1 MRKDKNITRTGK
13 KIGIHADRQ
22 SVHIRTEEYIQ
33 ACTLCRK
40 PTGCK
45 MSKRQGYLSV
55 YLKGTGI
62 TARSGKQ
69 AYISREHHERI
80 RRIVQTIGN
89 NEISMSDY
97 IYNVLER
104 HFEEYRDEISES
116 VNNHLKTINI

>member
-1 MRKDKNITRTGK
+1 MRQDKNIKKTGRRF
-13 KIGIHADRQ
+13 GSHADRQ

-33 ACTLCRK
+33 TCAFCRK
-40 PTGCK
+40 PTSCK
-45 MSKRQGYLSV
+45 ASKRKGYLSV
-55 YLKGTGI
+55 YLKETGI
-62 TARSGKQ
+62 TARNGKQ

-97 IYNVLER
+97 IYNVLAR
-104 HFEEYRDEISES
+104 HFEEYHDEISES

>member
-1 MRKDKNITRTGK
+1 MRQDKNIKKTGR
-13 KIGIHADRQ
+13 KIGTHADRQ
-22 SVHIRTEEYIQ
+22 PVHNRPEEYMQ
-33 ACTLCRK
+33 AYVFYRK
-40 PTGCK
+40 PASCK
-45 MSKRQGYLSV
+45 VSKCREYLSV

-62 TARSGKQ
+62 TARAGKQ
-69 AYISREHHERI
+69 AYISAEHHEWI

-97 IYNVLER
+97 IHNVLAR

>member
-1 MRKDKNITRTGK
+1 MRQDKNIKKTGR
-13 KIGIHADRQ
+13 KIGTHADRQ
-22 SVHIRTEEYIQ
+22 PVHNRPEEYMQ
-33 ACTLCRK
+33 AYVFYRK
-40 PTGCK
+40 PASCK
-45 MSKRQGYLSV
+45 VSKCREYLSV

-62 TARSGKQ
+62 TTRAGKQ
-69 AYISREHHERI
+69 AYISVEHHEWI

-97 IYNVLER
+97 IHNVLAR

>member
-1 MRKDKNITRTGK
+1 MRQDKNIKKTGR
-13 KIGIHADRQ
+13 KIGTHADRQ
-22 SVHIRTEEYIQ
+22 PVHNRPEEYMQ
-33 ACTLCRK
+33 AYVFYRK
-40 PTGCK
+40 PASCK
-45 MSKRQGYLSV
+45 VSKCREYLSV

-62 TARSGKQ
+62 TARAGKQ
-69 AYISREHHERI
+69 AYISVEHHEWI

-97 IYNVLER
+97 IHNVLAR